1 MLVAEF
7 LQIIILDSILLL
19 DRLFVL
25 FPSRLLLI
33 LRNDKLLD
41 LLLEV
46 LLAQNLALAEVRL
59 YP

>member
-7 LQIIILDSILLL
+7 LQIIILDRLLLL
-19 DRLFVL
+19 DRLFEL